1 MRRLILAALLIF
13 ITGHSIYG
21 TIPNTDPESFCKG
34 YLEAVHDL
42 DWDKAREFWMP
53 SELEKS
59 SRFGICYRDISAK
72 YDCASTLITNA
83 DKVAAG
89 QIEVSL
95 ININQSGDN
104 AEFDIQLVYRGDTTS
119 IKYFAQK
126 DDGKWYFVSAMHA
139 YAGDWKVYPTR
150 YANVYC
156 NDASKVN
163 DYALNALDDFISA
176 TGKFLG
182 IDSDKMALLEK
193 EKLDYYLC
201 TENEFERLT
210 GYNAHGITNLPFD
223 AIITRHLPHPHEI
236 THFMINYALQDLPL
250 YTLPIMQEGLAVSV
264 GGRWGKSPAVL
275 DELGSVLLKNQFCSL
290 DELLTFDNFNIDMGM
305 PDISYPV
312 SGLFVKYLVN
322 KLGMIKF
329 KQLYLELSGSID
341 EVRSWDREHVIS
353 AFEKQLGLNWKS
365 IQEDFAEFRQQFENG
380 SIVPIEAMPSSE
392 PIAVLEKNGCGVRIY
407 DDADEYI
414 FEIKSMPD
422 SVTGTIF
429 ISDSE
434 APVPSLYQSGLFY
447 EQFDKGAYG
456 GQMFAL
462 RFSPEEAGLY
472 NYYTDILEAKFIRS
486 FYPQSPYWNPESHII
501 KFRMNKELLPR
512 QLNMYDLKLAF

>member
-1 MRRLILAALLIF
+1 MRRLILAAFLIL
-13 ITGHSIYG
+13 ITGHSVYG
-21 TIPNTDPESFCKG
+21 TIPNKNPESFCKG
-34 YLEAVHDL
+34 YLEVVHDL
-42 DWDKAREFWMP
+42 DWSKVREFWMP

-59 SRFGICYRDISAK
+59 SRFGISYRDISAK

-83 DKVAAG
+83 DKVSAG
-89 QIEVSL
+89 QIEVSMAD
-95 ININQSGDN
+95 INQSGDN
-104 AEFDIQLVYRGDTTS
+104 AEFDIQLVYKGDTTL

-126 DDGKWYFVSAMHA
+126 VDSEWFFVSAMHA
-139 YAGDWKVYPTR
+139 YASDWKVYPTK

-163 DYALNALDDFISA
+163 DYALKDLDDFISS
-176 TGKFLG
+176 TGKFMG
-182 IDSDKMALLEK
+182 IDSDKMTLLEK

-201 TENEFERLT
+201 TENEFEKLT
-210 GYNAHGITNLPFD
+210 GYIAHGITNLPFD

-250 YTLPIMQEGLAVSV
+250 YTLPIMQEGLAVAV

-275 DELGSVLLKNQFCSL
+275 DELGAILLKNQFCSL
-290 DELLTFDNFNIDMGM
+290 DELLTFDNFNIDLGM

-312 SGLFVKYLVN
+312 SGLFVKYLVDR
-322 KLGMIKF
+322 LGIVNF
-329 KQLYLELSGSID
+329 KQLYLQLSGSID

-353 AFEKQLGLNWKS
+353 ALEKQLGLSWEF
-365 IQEDFAEFRQQFENG
+365 IQKDFAEFRKQFEIG
-380 SIVPIEAMPSSE
+380 GIAPVEAMPIGE
-392 PIAVLEKNGCGVRIY
+392 PIAVLDKNGCGVRIY
-407 DDADEYI
+407 DDSDQYI
-414 FEIKSMPD
+414 FEIKSMLD

-434 APVPSLYQSGLFY
+434 APVPSSYQSSLFY
-447 EQFDKGAYG
+447 EQFDKGSYG

-472 NYYTDILEAKFIRS
+472 NYYTDILEGKFIRS
-486 FYPQSPYWNPESHII
+486 FYPQSPYWNPERHII
-501 KFRMNKELLPR
+501 RFSMDKELIPGPLD
-512 QLNMYDLKLAF
+512 MYDLKLAF